1 VARGTQHR
9 KRRPAA
15 NARVA
20 TAPGGSKAKPKAK
33 AKGVRHQRWEDQLF
47 FARLRLHAKWVFAF
61 LALVFAGTF
70 IFLGVGSGSTGIGDA
85 LQSLLNGNSSG
96 GGSSESSLR
105 KAAQQHPQQ
114 PKAWHDLA
122 TKLEADSKFDDAIVA
137 LKHYVAL
144 RPNDQTVLEE
154 LAGVYLRRAQD
165 EQQAYVDA
173 QSRSQFLSPQSVGQP
188 PSSSSLGKALSSVTN
203 PIQSAVSTD
212 VGTQSSDAYTSLVKF
227 EAAAVGVYKKLAKL
241 SPKDSITQLRLA
253 QVAEGSGDS
262 ATAIAAY
269 KKFLQLAPSDPSAPT
284 ARKALKQ
291 LEKQQSTAT
300 PSTTKK

>member
-9 KRRPAA
+9 KRRPQA

-20 TAPGGSKAKPKAK
+20 PTPTGGKAKAKP
-33 AKGVRHQRWEDQLF
+33 KGVRHQRWEDQLF

-85 LQSLLNGNSSG
+85 LQSLLNGSSSG

-105 KAAQQHPQQ
+105 KAAEQHPQQ

-122 TKLEADSKFDDAIVA
+122 TKLEADNKFDDAITA
-137 LKHYVAL
+137 LKHYVVL
-144 RPNDQTVLEE
+144 RPKDQNVLEE

-173 QSRSQFLSPQSVGQP
+173 QTRSELLSPQQVGQP
-188 PSSSSLGKALSSVTN
+188 PSSSSLGKAFASLTN
-203 PIQSAVSTD
+203 PIQAAVSSD
-212 VGTQSSDAYTSLVKF
+212 VGTQSSDAYTKLVKF
-227 EAAAVGVYKKLAKL
+227 TTAAVGIYKQLAKL
-241 SPKDSITQLRLA
+241 SPKDAITQLRLA
-253 QVAEGSGDS
+253 QVAQSAGDS
-262 ATAIAAY
+262 TTAIAAY
-269 KKFLQLAPSDPSAPT
+269 KKFLQLAPTDPSAAT
-284 ARKALKQ
+284 AKKALKQ
-291 LEKQQSTAT
+291 LEAQQHPTAT
-300 PSTTKK
+300 PATTKK